1 MINKQYEYY
10 WLNHSYDHYGYSYVA
25 STLSVTPAIEGQS
38 MTGNMEI
45 AVLTKQAYEDS
56 GFAVGSKRSFCCTNF
71 AILVIYVLFLLRFS
85 KDIAPS

>member
-1 MINKQYEYY
+1 M
-10 WLNHSYDHYGYSYVA
+10 A

-71 AILVIYVLFLLRFS
+71 AILVISLLFLLRFS